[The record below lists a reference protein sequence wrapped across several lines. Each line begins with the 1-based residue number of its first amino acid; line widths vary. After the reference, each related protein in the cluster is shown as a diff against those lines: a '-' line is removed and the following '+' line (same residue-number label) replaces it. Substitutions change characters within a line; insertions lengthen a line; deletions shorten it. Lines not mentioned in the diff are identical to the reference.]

1 MYTQEQAREKLKE
14 SIDRLG
20 PGMWLSVDDR
30 VLSAAF
36 GHVATSDEATEFARR
51 NKCAFR
57 YKHGPAYGDG
67 MGEFGRAY
75 YA

>member
-1 MYTQEQAREKLKE
+1 MYTPEQARGNLKE
-14 SIDRLG
+14 ILDRIG
-20 PGMWLSVDDR
+20 PGMWLNVDDR

-36 GHVATSDEATEFARR
+36 GLDATSDEATEFARR
-51 NKCAFR
+51 NQCAFR
-57 YKHGPAYGDG
+57 YKRGPAYGG

>member
-1 MYTQEQAREKLKE
+1 MDMPAEIQDRLKE
-14 SIDRLG
+14 ILDRIG
-20 PGMWLSVDDR
+20 PGMSLGVDDR

-36 GHVATSDEATEFARR
+36 GNDTQSDEATEFARR
-51 NKCAFR
+51 DGCAFR
-57 YKHGPAYGDG
+57 YERGPAHGDG